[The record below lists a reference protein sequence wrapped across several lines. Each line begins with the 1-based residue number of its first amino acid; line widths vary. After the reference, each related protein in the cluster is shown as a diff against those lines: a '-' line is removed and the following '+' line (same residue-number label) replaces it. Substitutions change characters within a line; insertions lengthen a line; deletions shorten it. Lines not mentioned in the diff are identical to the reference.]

1 MFGGDGRCKSGDRG
15 GCRGGRG
22 GGSAHVGG
30 AVGGGGVS
38 VVKLANGVGM
48 SVGVGGA
55 GNRGNAIA
63 SGRDV
68 GEDSGV
74 G

>member
-1 MFGGDGRCKSGDRG
+1 MVDAKVVIEEAAEVVRPMLG
-15 GCRGGRG
+15 
-22 GGSAHVGG
+22 V
-30 AVGGGGVS
+30 VGGGGVS

-63 SGRDV
+63 SGREV
-68 GEDSGV
+68 GVDSGV

>member
-1 MFGGDGRCKSGDRG
+1 MIVWGGDGRCKSGDRG
-15 GCRGGRG
+15 GRG
-22 GGSAHVGG
+22 GGSAHVGC
-30 AVGGGGVS
+30 VVGGGVS

-68 GEDSGV
+68 GVDSGV